1 MTRATIVR
9 LSIAGV
15 ASLAFLG
22 LAYRALAPRTEA
34 EDLPYAKVQH
44 FGQPANLPRP
54 SSLPLEQFEEKLF
67 AFLNDRQYQKLGWAA
82 DKGVRDTGSYNDGK
96 YFGTHPAVRVW
107 YSPGVMRWLVNGRNG
122 PIPDGEV
129 IIKEQFAP
137 PAGRHEGK
145 SEAELW
151 ASLESWTV
159 MIKDSA
165 GSQDGWFWSNPSKGQ
180 CVVDHHNYPFDYP
193 ESGFGMYCV
202 RCHAATHS
210 PGTEPTHTGNEFTF
224 ASLRNIAGFPG
235 EPLQFRVDDSWR
247 KKIKKPNNEQADA
260 HPKCV
265 RPKPPDRPVRNVNGV
280 FASLFDSVKIA
291 SPTDVTALPPVTHD
305 HVVTNRGAGSDFPT
319 SDQCMNCHAGL
330 VAPFGPS
337 MFVPFGKTA
346 GYGEPGWDVS
356 PHGEWRW
363 TPMGLAGRDPV
374 FFAQVENE
382 LRLIDRDFGSDPK
395 HAKEL
400 GDALM
405 DTCLRCHGAM
415 GRRQF
420 ELDQAGEKG
429 AFTIAHAMATSGS
442 HAKYGALAR
451 DGVSCAVCHRMQPKP
466 QPSNDRRPYLQF
478 FLETQITGNF
488 HLGPKGDI
496 YGPFKDN
503 EVSPYV
509 MEHATGWRPKHNE
522 YLKSSQLCG
531 TCHTV
536 ALPAIDHP
544 LDEQELAVVDE
555 VRKGQTVELFQ
566 KCHHHVEQA
575 TYLEWLNSE
584 YENELH
590 PNNPK
595 AKSCQDCHMARG
607 LTDERHGINLPT
619 LQTRIAAVQ
628 DTTYPEAE
636 NLAPADKLSVRI
648 RNEGYRR
655 HNFAGLNAFLVELF
669 RQHDDVLGVRKTDF
683 MTGSTRDAENA
694 VVAIAR
700 TATNDTADLTVTPIR
715 EGRDRFT
722 VKVLVT
728 NKAGHRFPS
737 GVGFRRAFLE
747 LTVVRPATVGQ
758 PEQVVWSSGH
768 TNEWGVLVGPDGK
781 PLPTETFEPDP
792 ATGKQQFQPHHEL
805 IDSERQVQ
813 IYETLVRNRK
823 GELTTSFV
831 RGCETAKDNRLL
843 PRGWKKTGPGPELK
857 GRFLDA
863 THPDPAT
870 LNDPHYADGSGT
882 DEVTYRITLPASVDT
897 AGLTV
902 RATLYYQALPPYY
915 LMTLFRTVPDGPATQ
930 RLHSLIGHTD
940 LKGTPIEGWKLKV
953 ASASAEAR

>member
-1 MTRATIVR
+1 MTRAAVLR
-9 LSIAGV
+9 PAAAGL
-15 ASLAFLG
+15 AGLAFLG
-22 LAYRALAPRTEA
+22 LAYHVLTPRSEA
-34 EDLPYAKVQH
+34 EDPPYAKVQH
-44 FGQPANLPRP
+44 FGTPAGLPAP
-54 SSLPLEQFEEKLF
+54 SSQPPDKFEEGLF
-67 AFLNDRQYQKLGWAA
+67 SFLNERQYQNLGWAV
-82 DKGVRDTGSYNDGK
+82 DKGVRDTGPYIDGK
-96 YFGTHPAVRVW
+96 YYGTHPAVRVW
-107 YSPGVMRWLVNGRNG
+107 YSPGVMKWLVNGRKG

-137 PAGRHEGK
+137 PAVRHEGK
-145 SEAELW
+145 SEEELW

-159 MIKDSA
+159 MVKDSA
-165 GSQDGWFWSNPSKGQ
+165 GSQDGWFWSNPAKGQ
-180 CVVDHHNYPFDYP
+180 CVADHHRYPFDYA
-193 ESGFGMYCV
+193 ESGFGIYCV
-202 RCHAATHS
+202 RCHAATQS
-210 PGTEPTHTGNEFTF
+210 PGTEPGDKGNEFTF
-224 ASLRNIAGFPG
+224 AALRNVAGFPG
-235 EPLQFRVDDSWR
+235 EPLRFRVDDSWR
-247 KKIKKPNNEQADA
+247 KDVKKPNNEVTDA

-265 RPKPPDRPVRNVNGV
+265 RPKPPERPRRKADASFAGIFNGLKL
-280 FASLFDSVKIA
+280 AG
-291 SPTDVTALPPVTHD
+291 PTDVAALPPVTHD
-305 HVVTNRGAGSDFPT
+305 HVVPGHGPGSEFMT
-319 SDQCMNCHAGL
+319 SDQCMSCHAGL

-363 TPMGLAGRDPV
+363 TPMGMAGRDPV
-374 FFAQVENE
+374 FYAQVENE
-382 LRLIDRDFGSDPK
+382 LRLIDREFGSDPK

-400 GDALM
+400 RDALA

-415 GRRQF
+415 GKRQF
-420 ELDQAGEKG
+420 AADHPKE
-429 AFTIAHAMATSGS
+429 AFTLAHAAATSGP
-442 HAKYGALAR
+442 HARYGALAR
-451 DGVSCAVCHRMQPKP
+451 DGVSCVVCHRMQPKP
-466 QPSNDRRPYLQF
+466 QPTDDKRPYLQY

-509 MEHATGWRPKHNE
+509 MEHATGWKPKHNE
-522 YLKSSQLCG
+522 FLKSSQLCG

-544 LDEQELAVVDE
+544 LDEQELAVADE

-595 AKSCQDCHMARG
+595 ARSCQDCHMAKG
-607 LTDERHGINLPT
+607 LTDERNGVNVPKLG
-619 LQTRIAAVQ
+619 TRIAAVQ

-636 NLAPADKLSVRI
+636 NLAPADKLNVRV
-648 RNEGYRR
+648 RDGYSR

-683 MTGSTRDAENA
+683 MTGSMKDAENA
-694 VVAIAR
+694 VAAIDR
-700 TATNDTADLTVTPIR
+700 TAKHDTADVAVTATR
-715 EGRDRFT
+715 EGPDRLT
-722 VKVLVT
+722 AKVLVT

-747 LTVVRPATVGQ
+747 LAVVRPAADGK
-758 PEQVVWSSGH
+758 PEQVVWASGR

-781 PLPTETFEPDP
+781 PLPTETFERD
-792 ATGKQQFQPHHEL
+792 AADGEQRFQPHHEV

-813 IYETLVRNRK
+813 VYETLLKNRK
-823 GELTTSFV
+823 GEFTTSFV
-831 RGCETAKDNRLL
+831 RGCDTVKDNRLL
-843 PRGWKKTGPGPELK
+843 PRGWTKAGPGPALT
-857 GRFLDA
+857 GRFLEA
-863 THPDPAT
+863 TYPDSAT
-870 LNDPHYADGSGT
+870 RKDPRYADGSGS
-882 DEVTYRITLPASVDT
+882 DEVTYRIALPAGADA

-915 LMTLFRTVPDGPATQ
+915 LMNLFRTAPDGPATR
-930 RLHSLIGHTD
+930 RLHSLIGHSD

-953 ASASAEAR
+953 AGAESPIHR